1 MAQRTAEVIWGGSL
15 LEGSGTATM
24 VSSGA
29 FGEFP
34 VTWASRAEEPGGKTS
49 PEELLAAAH
58 AACYAMALSHHLA
71 GQGMPPERL
80 RVTATYTF
88 VPGTGITTVG
98 LDVSGSIPG
107 LSSSG
112 EFNELAKEGE
122 QGCPV
127 SNAVRGNV
135 QINLTASLD

>member
-1 MAQRTAEVIWGGSL
+1 MLFRS
-15 LEGSGTATM
+15 
-24 VSSGA
+24 
-29 FGEFP
+29 FP
-34 VTWASRAEEPGGKTS
+34 VTWASRAEEAEGKTS

-88 VPGTGITTVG
+88 VPGTGITTVD
-98 LDVSGSIPG
+98 LDVRGSVPG

-112 EFNELAKEGE
+112 EFSQLAKDGE